1 MEYIMADRDF
11 NNPDDGRRGAGDRSE
26 QKRSRGKG
34 GNNEWMQDQTGED
47 HNLSGSDTYRT
58 LPDQPADDADD
69 QGARDASKRQ
79 SNR

>member
-1 MEYIMADRDF
+1 MADRNND
-11 NNPDDGRRGAGDRSE
+11 NPDDGRRGAGDRSE

-34 GNNEWMQDQTGED
+34 DSNEWMQDQTGED

-58 LPDQPADDADD
+58 LPDQPEQEAED